1 MNTVMIDIWQL
12 RKVYDTPTGPA
23 VIVDDFTLKAK
34 EGEFI
39 CVIGHSGCGK
49 STVLSIVMG
58 LNSRPPAT
66 SSLPAKR

>member
-1 MNTVMIDIWQL
+1 MNTVIIDIWQL

-39 CVIGHSGCGK
+39 
-49 STVLSIVMG
+49 
-58 LNSRPPAT
+58 
-66 SSLPAKR
+66 